1 MITVGDVITITGYDY
16 DQMRSTKRDFEVL
29 AIYPSFV
36 LTRHKKAG
44 YRECFGAYD
53 LIQNG
58 YIPNFKDVYD
68 EAQLPRHT
76 SGYGEGNKLLQG
88 YCT

>member
-1 MITVGDVITITGYDY
+1 MITVGSEIVIKGYDY
-16 DQMRSTKRDFEVL
+16 DQMQFTKRRFEVL
-29 AIYPSFV
+29 AIYPHYV

-44 YRECFGAYD
+44 YRECFGTYE

-68 EAQLPRHT
+68 EAQLPRH
-76 SGYGEGNKLLQG
+76 SSSYGEGNKLLQG
-88 YCT
+88 YCI

>member
-1 MITVGDVITITGYDY
+1 MITVGSEIVIKGYDY
-16 DQMRSTKRDFEVL
+16 DQMQFKKRRFEVL
-29 AIYPSFV
+29 AIYPHYV

-44 YRECFGAYD
+44 YRECFGTYE

-68 EAQLPRHT
+68 ERGFSNQSKYDSSNSLLN
-76 SGYGEGNKLLQG
+76 GY
-88 YCT
+88 